1 MNGSLI
7 VIDNFYSNP
16 DEVRKYIL
24 TQDFKVKGN
33 YPGNRTR
40 SFATEELKKTI
51 QNFID
56 PFSGKITDFPLSE
69 DAYNG
74 SFQFTTSRDRSW
86 IHVDSYNNW
95 GGIVYLTPDAPLS
108 SGTGFYKFKENNIM
122 YQETEHSAQTGKYS
136 QDVTKW
142 ELIDRVGNVYN
153 RLILFNSKKFHTSLD
168 YFGTDKFDG
177 RLFQVFFFS
186 TEK

>member
-51 QNFID
+51 QNFIE

-69 DAYNG
+69 NSYNG
-74 SFQFTTSRDRSW
+74 SFQFTTSRDHSW

-108 SGTGFYKFKENNIM
+108 SGTGFYKFKGNNVM
-122 YQETEHSAQTGKYS
+122 YQETEHSAETGKYS